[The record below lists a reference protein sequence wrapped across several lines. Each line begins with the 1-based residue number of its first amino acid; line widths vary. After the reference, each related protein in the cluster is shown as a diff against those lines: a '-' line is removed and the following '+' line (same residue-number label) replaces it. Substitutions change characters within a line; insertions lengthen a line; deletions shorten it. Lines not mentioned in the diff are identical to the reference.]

1 MLQRSQSPSSASLV
15 PVALA
20 GSLAMAS
27 AMGFGRFVFTPILP
41 GMVAGVPLSSAAAG
55 YVASA
60 NFVGYLIGA
69 VLVSFGWGAR
79 RERQMALASLLLSTL
94 ALAAMGMTDSVYA
107 FVFIRFLAG
116 LASAYAMIFTT
127 SIVLGH
133 VQRQSERQA
142 GRGEHAQSLHF
153 GGVGLGIALSSLL
166 VYLAS
171 RLEGGAAQA
180 WRLDWLL
187 SGGVTLLM
195 FLVIA
200 RFLPAPVSHGS
211 VEPAPEPR
219 LVWRLPL
226 SLLTL
231 SYGLFGF
238 GYVITATF
246 IVTMARM
253 DEAGAVIE
261 FLTWFV
267 AGLAAAASIFAWG
280 PVVRRLGLATSY
292 PLALGLLALG
302 VVGSVALP
310 PPAAPLVGGLLLGA
324 TFMAITAH
332 GLRLG
337 RMLSPDSPRRALG
350 VMTAAFGI
358 GQIVGPLVAG
368 RLAEATGSFTL
379 ASLLGALALLL
390 AMAAVLSV
398 RRALIGQP

>member
-1 MLQRSQSPSSASLV
+1 M
-15 PVALA
+15 
-20 GSLAMAS
+20 
-27 AMGFGRFVFTPILP
+27 
-41 GMVAGVPLSSAAAG
+41 
-55 YVASA
+55 
-60 NFVGYLIGA
+60 
-69 VLVSFGWGAR
+69 
-79 RERQMALASLLLSTL
+79 
-94 ALAAMGMTDSVYA
+94 
-107 FVFIRFLAG
+107 
-116 LASAYAMIFTT
+116 
-127 SIVLGH
+127 
-133 VQRQSERQA
+133 
-142 GRGEHAQSLHF
+142 
-153 GGVGLGIALSSLL
+153 
-166 VYLAS
+166 
-171 RLEGGAAQA
+171 
-180 WRLDWLL
+180 
-187 SGGVTLLM
+187 
-195 FLVIA
+195 
-200 RFLPAPVSHGS
+200 
-211 VEPAPEPR
+211 
-219 LVWRLPL
+219 
-226 SLLTL
+226 
-231 SYGLFGF
+231 
-238 GYVITATF
+238 ITATF